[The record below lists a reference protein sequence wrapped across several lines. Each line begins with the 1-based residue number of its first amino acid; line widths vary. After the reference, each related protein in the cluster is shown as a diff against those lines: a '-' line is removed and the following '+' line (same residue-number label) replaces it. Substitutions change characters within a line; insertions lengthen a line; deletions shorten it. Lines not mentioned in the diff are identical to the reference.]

1 MSRVTRYA
9 QVLVPFN
16 ALRQVSEAVAVT
28 SVGMLAQ
35 QGDAAP
41 KGWFLCDLSQ
51 APAWALC
58 NTDQTPGWASCNT
71 SQTPGWVAVDDSQ

>member
-16 ALRQVSEAVAVT
+16 ALRDHQISDSVAVT
-28 SVGMLAQ
+28 STGMLAQ

-41 KGWFLCDLSQ
+41 KGWFLCDQS
-51 APAWALC
+51 
-58 NTDQTPGWASCNT
+58 QTPAWASCNT

>member
-16 ALRQVSEAVAVT
+16 ALRDHQVSDSAAVT

-35 QGDAAP
+35 QGSAGL
-41 KGWFLCDLSQ
+41 KGWFLCDQSQ
-51 APAWALC
+51 IPS
-58 NTDQTPGWASCNT
+58 WASCNT

>member
-16 ALRQVSEAVAVT
+16 ALRDHQTSDSAAVT
-28 SVGMLAQ
+28 SAGMLAQ
-35 QGDAAP
+35 QGNVAL
-41 KGWFLCDLSQ
+41 KGWFLCDQSQ
-51 APAWALC
+51 TPAWA
-58 NTDQTPGWASCNT
+58 PCNT